1 MKVKLYDFWTHEGD
15 HLLYIVSRQFG
26 QVYSLLTSSY
36 PCWVRFENKD
46 RVIAIL
52 RLNGFEVEDRT

>member
-1 MKVKLYDFWTHEGD
+1 MKCNVYQFTTHTGKR
-15 HLLYIVSRQFG
+15 LLYLQTIQLTEA
-26 QVYSLLTSSY
+26 YNLLTERD
-36 PCWVRFENKD
+36 PTWARLENKD